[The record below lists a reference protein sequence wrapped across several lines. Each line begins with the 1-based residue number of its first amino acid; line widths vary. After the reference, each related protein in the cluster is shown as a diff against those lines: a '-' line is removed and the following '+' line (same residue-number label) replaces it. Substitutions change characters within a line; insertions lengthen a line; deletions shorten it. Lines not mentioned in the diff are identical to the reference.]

1 MRTCALRSKWMA
13 RRYSE
18 DTMHHVIFSEIG
30 GPEVLKV
37 ESFELPPVGAEE
49 VRVSIEAIGV
59 NRFEALYRR
68 NFYVVPATLPSV
80 LGVEGVGTVME
91 VGAQVV
97 GHSIGDRVAIL
108 PVQTPFVGS
117 GIYATHANV
126 PASALVKSI
135 AGTTAI
141 EEAAVWMAGL
151 QAYNLI
157 TKAPVGT
164 GDAVLVTAGTS
175 PVGGALIQFARD
187 MGATVLSTTRTE
199 ARKQELLDLGAHHV
213 IATDEEALTDVVM
226 DATGGKGLKVVLDTV
241 GGALLAQ
248 CVACLAEG
256 GSLFS
261 YGAQTSPDITAARV
275 DVPLVALDRRFLSFV
290 DLFELTDVPERFA
303 AAQEYIRDAV
313 ARGAFRPRVDS
324 TFRLA
329 DVQEAHRRM
338 EDGVL
343 SGKVV
348 ITTN

>member
-1 MRTCALRSKWMA
+1 MQ
-13 RRYSE
+13 
-18 DTMHHVIFSEIG
+18 HVIFSEIG

-37 ESFELPPVGAEE
+37 ESFDLPAIGPDE

-68 NFYVVPATLPSV
+68 NFYVIPPSLPAV
-80 LGVEGVGTVME
+80 LGVEGVGTVVE
-91 VGAQVV
+91 AGAQVA
-97 GHSIGDRVAIL
+97 GHSVGDRVAIL
-108 PVQTPFVGS
+108 PVQTPIVGS

-135 AGTTAI
+135 AGTTAV

-157 TKAPVGT
+157 TKVPVGA

-175 PVGGALIQFARD
+175 PVGSALIQFARD
-187 MGATVLSTTRTE
+187 MGATVFATTRTD
-199 ARKQELLDLGAHHV
+199 ARKQQLLDLGAHHV
-213 IATDEEALTDVVM
+213 IATDEEALSDIVM
-226 DATGGKGLKVVLDTV
+226 DITGGKGVKVALDTV

-275 DVPLVALDRRFLSFV
+275 DVPLVALDRRSLSFV

-313 ARGAFRPRVDS
+313 ARAAFKPRVDS

>member
-1 MRTCALRSKWMA
+1 
-13 RRYSE
+13 
-18 DTMHHVIFSEIG
+18 MHHVTFYEIG

-37 ESFELPPVGAEE
+37 EPLDLPSVGPEE
-49 VRVSIEAIGV
+49 VRVRIKAIGV

-80 LGVEGVGTVME
+80 LGVEGVGVVVET
-91 VGAQVV
+91 GSQVD
-97 GHSIGDRVAIL
+97 GHGIGDRVAIL

-117 GIYATHANV
+117 GIYASHANV
-126 PASALVKSI
+126 PAAALVKSI
-135 AGTTAI
+135 PGTTEV

-157 TKAPVGT
+157 TKVPVGA

-175 PVGGALIQFARD
+175 PVGSALIQFARD
-187 MGATVLSTTRTE
+187 MGITVLATTRTD
-199 ARKQELLDLGAHHV
+199 ARKQELIDLGAHHG
-213 IATDEEALTDVVM
+213 IATDEQALSDVVM
-226 DATGGKGLKVVLDTV
+226 EATGGKGVKVVLDTV

-261 YGAQTSPDITAARV
+261 YGAQTSPDITTARV
-275 DVPLVALDRRFLSFV
+275 DVPLVALDRRSLSFV

-303 AAQEYIRDAV
+303 AAQVYIRDAV
-313 ARGAFRPRVDS
+313 ARGVFRPRVDS
-324 TFRLA
+324 TFRLEDVA
-329 DVQEAHRRM
+329 DAHRRM

-348 ITTN
+348 ITTS

>member
-1 MRTCALRSKWMA
+1 MQ
-13 RRYSE
+13 
-18 DTMHHVIFSEIG
+18 HVIFSEIG

-37 ESFELPPVGAEE
+37 EPFDLPEIGPDE
-49 VRVSIEAIGV
+49 VRVSIESIGV

-68 NFYVVPATLPSV
+68 NFYVIPPTLPAV
-80 LGVEGVGTVME
+80 LGVEGVGTVVE
-91 VGAQVV
+91 AGAQVV

-126 PASALVKSI
+126 PAAALVKSI
-135 AGTTAI
+135 AGTTAV

-157 TKAPVGT
+157 TKVPVGS

-175 PVGGALIQFARD
+175 PVGSALIQFARD
-187 MGATVLSTTRTE
+187 MGATVFATTRTD

-213 IATDEEALTDVVM
+213 IATDEQALSDIVMEAT
-226 DATGGKGLKVVLDTV
+226 AGKGVKVVLDTV

-275 DVPLVALDRRFLSFV
+275 DVPLVALDRRSLSFV

-313 ARGAFRPRVDS
+313 ARAAFKPRVDS

-329 DVQEAHRRM
+329 DVREAHRHM

-343 SGKVV
+343 NGKVV
-348 ITTN
+348 ITAS

>member
-1 MRTCALRSKWMA
+1 MLA
-13 RRYSE
+13 
-18 DTMHHVIFSEIG
+18 DV
-30 GPEVLKV
+30 
-37 ESFELPPVGAEE
+37 AEE
-49 VRVSIEAIGV
+49 AGFDFARHEAPYTVVTFETVDVPPGDDRLQRQTRQFLVDRKVANRADGRLGRDVDDDVRDRMPGTRS
-59 NRFEALYRR
+59 
-68 NFYVVPATLPSV
+68 VVDVV
-80 LGVEGVGTVME
+80 LE
-91 VGAQVV
+91 
-97 GHSIGDRVAIL
+97 
-108 PVQTPFVGS
+108 VQTPIVGS

-157 TKAPVGT
+157 TKVPVGA

-175 PVGGALIQFARD
+175 PVGSALIQFARD
-187 MGATVLSTTRTE
+187 MGATVFATTRTD

-213 IATDEEALTDVVM
+213 IATDGQALSDVVLEV
-226 DATGGKGLKVVLDTV
+226 TGGKGVKVVLDTV
-241 GGALLAQ
+241 GGTLLAQ

-261 YGAQTSPDITAARV
+261 YGAQTSPDITTARV
-275 DVPLVALDRRFLSFV
+275 DVPLVALDRRSLSFV

-303 AAQEYIRDAV
+303 VAQEYIRDAV
-313 ARGAFRPRVDS
+313 ARAVFKPRVDS

-338 EDGVL
+338 EDRVL
-343 SGKVV
+343 NGKVV
-348 ITTN
+348 ITTS

>member
-1 MRTCALRSKWMA
+1 M

-18 DTMHHVIFSEIG
+18 DIMQHVVFSETG
-30 GPEVLKV
+30 GPEVLNV
-37 ESFELPPVGAEE
+37 ESFDLPPVGPEE
-49 VRVSIEAIGV
+49 VRVKIEAIGV

-68 NFYVVPATLPSV
+68 NFYVIPPSLPSV
-80 LGVEGVGTVME
+80 LGVEGVGTVVE
-91 VGAQVV
+91 AGSQVD
-97 GHSIGDRVAIL
+97 GHGIGDRVAIL
-108 PVQTPFVGS
+108 PIQTPFVGS
-117 GIYATHANV
+117 GTYATYANV

-135 AGTTAI
+135 PGTTAV

-151 QAYNLI
+151 QAYNLL
-157 TKAPVGT
+157 TKVPVGP

-187 MGATVLSTTRTE
+187 MGATVFATTRTE
-199 ARKQELLDLGAHHV
+199 SRKQELLDLGAHHV
-213 IATDEEALTDVVM
+213 IATDEQALSDVVLA
-226 DATGGKGLKVVLDTV
+226 ATGGKGVKVVLDTV

-275 DVPLVALDRRFLSFV
+275 DVPLVALDRRSLSFV
-290 DLFELTDVPERFA
+290 DLFELTDVPARFA
-303 AAQEYIRDAV
+303 AAQEYIRDV
-313 ARGAFRPRVDS
+313 IARGAFKPRVDS

>member
-1 MRTCALRSKWMA
+1 
-13 RRYSE
+13 
-18 DTMHHVIFSEIG
+18 MHHVTFYAIG

-37 ESFELPPVGAEE
+37 EPLDLPSVGPEE
-49 VRVSIEAIGV
+49 VRVRIKAIGV

-80 LGVEGVGTVME
+80 LGVEGVGVVVET
-91 VGAQVV
+91 GSQVD
-97 GHSIGDRVAIL
+97 GHGIGDRVAIL

-117 GIYATHANV
+117 GIYASHANV
-126 PASALVKSI
+126 PAAALVKSI
-135 AGTTAI
+135 PGTTEV

-157 TKAPVGT
+157 TKVPVGA

-175 PVGGALIQFARD
+175 PVGSALIQFARD
-187 MGATVLSTTRTE
+187 MGMTVLATTRTD
-199 ARKQELLDLGAHHV
+199 ARKQELIDLGAHHV
-213 IATDEEALTDVVM
+213 IATDEQALSDVVM
-226 DATGGKGLKVVLDTV
+226 ETTGGKGVKVVLDTV
-241 GGALLAQ
+241 GGALLAH

-261 YGAQTSPDITAARV
+261 YGAQTSPNITTARV
-275 DVPLVALDRRFLSFV
+275 DVPLVALDRRSLSFV

-303 AAQEYIRDAV
+303 AAQDYIRDAV
-313 ARGAFRPRVDS
+313 ARGVFRPRVDS
-324 TFRLA
+324 TFRLE
-329 DVQEAHRRM
+329 DVVDAHRRM

-348 ITTN
+348 ITTE

>member
-1 MRTCALRSKWMA
+1 MQ
-13 RRYSE
+13 
-18 DTMHHVIFSEIG
+18 HVIFSEIG

-37 ESFELPPVGAEE
+37 ESFELPEIGPDE

-68 NFYVVPATLPSV
+68 NFYVIPPSLPSV
-80 LGVEGVGTVME
+80 LGAEGVGTV
-91 VGAQVV
+91 VGMGGQVS
-97 GHSIGDRVAIL
+97 GYRIGDRVAIL

-126 PASALVKSI
+126 PASAVVKSI
-135 AGTTAI
+135 AGTTAA

-157 TKAPVGT
+157 TKVPVGS
-164 GDAVLVTAGTS
+164 GDSVLVTAGTS
-175 PVGGALIQFARD
+175 PVGSALIQFAQD
-187 MGATVLSTTRTE
+187 MGAIVFATTRTNT
-199 ARKQELLDLGAHHV
+199 RKQELLDLGAHHV
-213 IATDEEALTDVVM
+213 IATDEQALTDIVM
-226 DATGGKGLKVVLDTV
+226 DAAGGNGVKVVLDTV
-241 GGALLAQ
+241 GGALLAH

-275 DVPLVALDRRFLSFV
+275 DVPLVALDRRSLSFV

-303 AAQEYIRDAV
+303 AAKEYIRDAV
-313 ARGAFRPRVDS
+313 ARSAYKPRVDS
-324 TFRLA
+324 TFDLA
-329 DVQEAHRRM
+329 EVQEAHWRM
-338 EDGVL
+338 EDGAL

-348 ITTN
+348 ITTK

>member
-1 MRTCALRSKWMA
+1 M

-18 DTMHHVIFSEIG
+18 DTMHHVTFSEIG

-37 ESFELPPVGAEE
+37 ESFELPPVGPKE

-80 LGVEGVGTVME
+80 LGVEGVATVME

-117 GIYATHANV
+117 GVYATHANV

-135 AGTTAI
+135 PGTTAI

-157 TKAPVGT
+157 TKVPIGA

-175 PVGGALIQFARD
+175 PVGSALIQFARD
-187 MGATVLSTTRTE
+187 MGATVLATTRTD
-199 ARKQELLDLGAHHV
+199 ARKQELLDLGAHHI
-213 IATDEEALTDVVM
+213 IATDEQALSETVL
-226 DATGGKGLKVVLDTV
+226 DATGGKGVKVVLDTV

-248 CVACLAEG
+248 CVSCLAEG

-275 DVPLVALDRRFLSFV
+275 DVPLVALDRRYLSFV

-313 ARGAFRPRVDS
+313 ARAAFKPRVDS
-324 TFRLA
+324 TFQLK

-343 SGKVV
+343 SGKVI

>member
-1 MRTCALRSKWMA
+1 
-13 RRYSE
+13 
-18 DTMHHVIFSEIG
+18 MHHVTFSEIG

-37 ESFELPPVGAEE
+37 ESFELPEIGPDE

-68 NFYVVPATLPSV
+68 NFYVVPPSLPSV
-80 LGVEGVGTVME
+80 MGVEGVGTVKE
-91 VGAQVV
+91 AGSEVV

-135 AGTTAI
+135 PGTTAI

-157 TKAPVGT
+157 TKVSVGA

-175 PVGGALIQFARD
+175 PVGSALIQFARD
-187 MGATVLSTTRTE
+187 MGATVLATTRTA
-199 ARKQELLDLGAHHV
+199 AREQELLDLGAHHV
-213 IATDEEALTDVVM
+213 IATDEQTLTDIVM
-226 DATGGKGLKVVLDTV
+226 DATGSKGVKVVLDTV

-261 YGAQTSPDITAARV
+261 YGAQTSPDITSARV
-275 DVPLVALDRRFLSFV
+275 DVPLVALDRRSLAFV

-303 AAQEYIRDAV
+303 AAQEYIRSAV
-313 ARGAFRPRVDS
+313 ASGAFKPRIDS
-324 TFRLA
+324 IFQLE

-338 EDGVL
+338 EDGCL
-343 SGKVV
+343 RGKVV
-348 ITTN
+348 ITTK

>member
-1 MRTCALRSKWMA
+1 MQ
-13 RRYSE
+13 
-18 DTMHHVIFSEIG
+18 HVIFSEIG

-37 ESFELPPVGAEE
+37 ESFDLPAIGPDE

-68 NFYVVPATLPSV
+68 NFYVIPPSLPAV
-80 LGVEGVGTVME
+80 LGVEGVGTVVE
-91 VGAQVV
+91 AGAQVA
-97 GHSIGDRVAIL
+97 GHSVGDRVAIL
-108 PVQTPFVGS
+108 PVQTPIVGS

-135 AGTTAI
+135 AGTTAV

-157 TKAPVGT
+157 TKVPVGA

-175 PVGGALIQFARD
+175 PVGSALIQFARD
-187 MGATVLSTTRTE
+187 MGATVFATTRTD
-199 ARKQELLDLGAHHV
+199 ARKQQLLDLGAHHV
-213 IATDEEALTDVVM
+213 IATDEEALSDIVM
-226 DATGGKGLKVVLDTV
+226 DVTGGKGVKVALDTV

-275 DVPLVALDRRFLSFV
+275 DVPLVALDRRSLSFV

-313 ARGAFRPRVDS
+313 ARAAFKPRVDS

>member
-1 MRTCALRSKWMA
+1 MA

-18 DTMHHVIFSEIG
+18 GTMQHVIFFEIG

-37 ESFELPPVGAEE
+37 EPLELPSVGPEE

-68 NFYVVPATLPSV
+68 NFYVVPAMLPSV
-80 LGVEGVGTVME
+80 LGVEGVGTVLE
-91 VGAQVV
+91 VGAQVA

-126 PASALVKSI
+126 PASALAKSI
-135 AGTTAI
+135 AGTTAV

-157 TKAPVGT
+157 TKVPVGA

-175 PVGGALIQFARD
+175 PVGSALIQFARD
-187 MGATVLSTTRTE
+187 MGATVFATTRTD
-199 ARKQELLDLGAHHV
+199 ARKQELLDQGAHHV
-213 IATDEEALTDVVM
+213 IATDEQALTDSVM
-226 DATGGKGLKVVLDTV
+226 DATGGKGVKVVLDTV

-275 DVPLVALDRRFLSFV
+275 DVPLVALDRRSLSFV
-290 DLFELTDVPERFA
+290 DLFELTDVPKRFA

-313 ARGAFRPRVDS
+313 ARGAFKPRVDS
-324 TFRLA
+324 IFRLA

-338 EDGVL
+338 ENGVL

-348 ITTN
+348 ITTG

>member
-1 MRTCALRSKWMA
+1 
-13 RRYSE
+13 
-18 DTMHHVIFSEIG
+18 MHHVTFYEIG

-37 ESFELPPVGAEE
+37 ELLDLPPVGPEE
-49 VRVSIEAIGV
+49 VRVRIKAIGV

-80 LGVEGVGTVME
+80 LGVEGVGVVVET
-91 VGAQVV
+91 GSQVD
-97 GHSIGDRVAIL
+97 GHGIGDRVAIL

-117 GIYATHANV
+117 GIYASHANV
-126 PASALVKSI
+126 PAAALVKSI
-135 AGTTAI
+135 PGTTEV

-157 TKAPVGT
+157 TKMPVGA

-175 PVGGALIQFARD
+175 PVGSALIQFARD
-187 MGATVLSTTRTE
+187 MGMTVLATTRTD
-199 ARKQELLDLGAHHV
+199 ARKQELIELGAHYV
-213 IATDEEALTDVVM
+213 IATDEQVLSDVVM
-226 DATGGKGLKVVLDTV
+226 EATSGKGVKLVLDTV
-241 GGALLAQ
+241 GGALLAH

-256 GSLFS
+256 GNLFS

-275 DVPLVALDRRFLSFV
+275 EVPLVALDRRSLSFV

-303 AAQEYIRDAV
+303 AAQDYIRDAV
-313 ARGAFRPRVDS
+313 ARGVFRPRVDS
-324 TFRLA
+324 TFRLE
-329 DVQEAHRRM
+329 DVVDAHRRM

-348 ITTN
+348 ITTE